1 MVHAHTVANTHNWTR
16 TLTCNDIITH
26 VQANNC
32 ITALQLQH
40 YQRQTS
46 SSLYSPCQRFCRPM
60 HLMSVSWFVSELSCQ
75 RVVLSA
81 SWLSA
86 SWFVSELSCQRVD
99 CQRVGLSARCLFPE
113 RTSSPLLLICATL
126 VLLPRCD
133 TSEGLASILQKQ
145 RNNAVYHGT
154 TVKKEQKKKQL
165 EMENWNK
172 WLIAVVYGHLG
183 EKPFWRQMFGRHGWT
198 TRRLGEIVG
207 DKTFEQQ
214 MSFR

>member
-46 SSLYSPCQRFCRPM
+46 SSLYSPCQCFCRPM
-60 HLMSVSWFVSELSCQ
+60 HLMSASCLVSELTVSELVCQ
-75 RVVLSA
+75 RVD
-81 SWLSA
+81 
-86 SWFVSELSCQRVD
+86 CQQVD

-113 RTSSPLLLICATL
+113 RTTSPLLLICATL

-154 TVKKEQKKKQL
+154 TVKKEQKK
-165 EMENWNK
+165 
-172 WLIAVVYGHLG
+172 
-183 EKPFWRQMFGRHGWT
+183 T
-198 TRRLGEIVG
+198 TGNGKL
-207 DKTFEQQ
+207 K
-214 MSFR
+214 